1 MHFLKVVKMVE
12 TVAYDKNKISGEE
25 ASLSLKLSNA
35 ELPGIIVISWLK
47 MLLEK
52 LQVKTLQVPV
62 T

>member
-35 ELPGIIVISWLK
+35 ELPIVC
-47 MLLEK
+47 
-52 LQVKTLQVPV
+52 
-62 T
+62 